1 MTTRRTKDLTRWAF
15 VGKVMFLLF
24 NMLFRFVID
33 FLPRS
38 KNLLISWLQSS
49 SVVIMEPKKIKS
61 VTVSIVSQSIC
72 HDLMGPANKGP
83 SSHGYGFSS
92 GHVWTCESWTM
103 KKAEHRRID
112 AFELWCWRR
121 LSRVFFSITVWK
133 HQFFSTQVSLWSNSH
148 IHTWLLE
155 EPKIWLDG
163 PLSAKLC
170 FYFLICC
177 LGLS

>member
-38 KNLLISWLQSS
+38 KHLLISWLQSS

-112 AFELWCWRR
+112 AFEL
-121 LSRVFFSITVWK
+121 
-133 HQFFSTQVSLWSNSH
+133 
-148 IHTWLLE
+148 
-155 EPKIWLDG
+155 
-163 PLSAKLC
+163 
-170 FYFLICC
+170 
-177 LGLS
+177 